1 MSILTDLFEDY
12 DAAIKGKKK
21 LQNSIDTF
29 EISIYDCTEEYNEML
44 DECYD
49 DIHICGTT
57 YTTSYAL
64 RHICPNDY
72 RLGLEEYVRS
82 IDINTVNEYQQMLL
96 DMEELDDNINILS
109 NELQEYNEYI
119 ATLGQ

>member
-1 MSILTDLFEDY
+1 M
-12 DAAIKGKKK
+12 AIG
-21 LQNSIDTF
+21 
-29 EISIYDCTEEYNEML
+29 C
-44 DECYD
+44 
-49 DIHICGTT
+49 
-57 YTTSYAL
+57 
-64 RHICPNDY
+64 

>member
-1 MSILTDLFEDY
+1 MSILTDLFEDFSKALK
-12 DAAIKGKKK
+12 DKEE

-29 EISIYDCTEEYNEML
+29 EISIYDCTEQYNEML
-44 DECYD
+44 DDCYD
-49 DIHICGTT
+49 DISICGTT
-57 YTTSYAL
+57 YCTSYAL

-82 IDINTVNEYQQMLL
+82 IDINTVPSYQQMLL
-96 DMEELDDNINILS
+96 DLEELDDTINILS